1 MRSKLKLMPMLN
13 LYKKVRDGDLGFS
26 ADNAKEYFNSIFS
39 KERYDFSL
47 VGRHRFNKRF
57 GLPLEGKEV
66 ERRTV
71 YKR

>member
-1 MRSKLKLMPMLN
+1 MVTLPQQTMLKNILT
-13 LYKKVRDGDLGFS
+13 
-26 ADNAKEYFNSIFS
+26 SIFS

-66 ERRTV
+66 ERRNFT
-71 YKR
+71 KEDLG